1 MANLW
6 FCAWFHAALT
16 FVSNFMFRCFL
27 RYVNLMVMGVRANDL
42 GKTQFPQM
50 TLYTGGF
57 KTAGEL
63 YLVFVKGWGSSCV
76 PMYIRWLC
84 SNGNGKKCGS

>member
-1 MANLW
+1 M
-6 FCAWFHAALT
+6 
-16 FVSNFMFRCFL
+16 
-27 RYVNLMVMGVRANDL
+27 NLMVMGVRANDL

-50 TLYTGGF
+50 TMYTGGF